1 METSIKSL
9 LVHMDG
15 TAAAGTRL
23 NLAHQLAAAW
33 HAQVSALFAVTPR
46 YLSVLP
52 LVPGIPSMP
61 SGAPVDPDH
70 RLLAMSAFEEARLSS
85 TQPCEWLELNG
96 EPVIESFSR
105 RALTADL
112 LFLGQRDPEDASG
125 YDVPADFVE
134 SVVIESGR
142 PAFVVPYAG
151 AASVAPKVVLVA
163 WKPTRECARAVTCAL
178 VFLQGA
184 SRVCLIEEGSDQ
196 TQAAPVEV
204 REYLRL
210 HGISKVHEQAR
221 LSERHA
227 GEELLSAAADCGAE
241 MIVMGCYGHSRA
253 RELVLGGATRTV
265 LESTRIPVLMAH

>member
-1 METSIKSL
+1 MDASIKSL
-9 LVHMDG
+9 LVHLDG

-23 NLAHQLAAAW
+23 NLAHQFATTC
-33 HAQVSALFAVTPR
+33 HARVSALFAVAPR

-52 LVPGIPSMP
+52 LMPGIPSMP
-61 SGAPVDPDH
+61 MGGPVDPEH
-70 RLLAMSAFEEARLSS
+70 RLLAMNAFEEARLAS

-96 EPVIESFSR
+96 EPVTESFSR

-112 LFLGQRDPEDASG
+112 MFLGQRDPEDASG

-134 SVVIESGR
+134 SVIIESGR

-151 AASVAPKVVLVA
+151 VASVAPKVVLVA
-163 WKPTRECARAVTCAL
+163 WKPTRECARAVASAL
-178 VFLQGA
+178 PFLQGA
-184 SRVCLIEEGSDQ
+184 SKVCLIEEGGDQ

-210 HGISKVHEQAR
+210 HGVSKVHEQVR
-221 LSERHA
+221 ISERHA
-227 GEELLSAAADCGAE
+227 GEELLSVAADCGAE

-265 LESTRIPVLMAH
+265 LESAKVPVLMAH

>member
-1 METSIKSL
+1 MGTSIKSL
-9 LVHMDG
+9 LVHLDG

-23 NLAHQLAAAW
+23 NLAHQFAATC
-33 HAQVSALFAVTPR
+33 HAQVSALFAVAPR

-52 LVPGIPSMP
+52 LVPGIFAMP
-61 SGAPVDPDH
+61 LGAPVDPDH
-70 RLLAMSAFEEARLSS
+70 RLLAMNAFEEARLAS

-96 EPVIESFSR
+96 EPVVESFSR

-163 WKPTRECARAVTCAL
+163 WKPTRECARAVTSAL
-178 VFLQGA
+178 PFLRGA
-184 SRVCLIEEGSDQ
+184 SRVCLIEEGGDP

-210 HGISKVHEQAR
+210 HGVANVHDQAR
-221 LSERHA
+221 LSEHHA
-227 GEELLSAAADCGAE
+227 GEELLSVAADCRAE

-265 LESTRIPVLMAH
+265 LESTKVPVLMAH